1 MMKQWVMRHWGMHLR
16 VLLLVG
22 LGFCLAPQPAAAQTT
37 NSDAELVY
45 LDANGFIR
53 VFDPTTAANSANVQ
67 WVSPVG
73 GWVDIAVADFN
84 GDGDSEIA
92 AVKGTTGSGLL
103 TIYDPVI
110 VTGAVVPNQLFN
122 GVPWRIL
129 AEMSLPGVPYLL
141 GAGELDPNVA
151 GAEILYASLLN
162 NEDADEANDET
173 ALTILHAS
181 APGGAA
187 WAALAQQTTG
197 QLPSQITVGNLD
209 GVAPDE
215 VVLTHKSGTLEVY
228 RITAPTFT
236 RMLNRESKS
245 QEWKATAIA
254 RFFSIGLPGLITG
267 RSSSPGFPSFVVFV
281 YDEGDSGPFRDA
293 HSEFFLPG
301 PERFFVGDITGNGD
315 EEAFFLRTVPSNV
328 TTIPRL
334 VMRNRGAD
342 NPPAFEEALDT
353 DNGYQGGAAGDVDG
367 DGRAEIIVM
376 RNNKIRIYTQPEIN
390 KNSTE
395 TTPAVTTN
403 SRTLVA
409 GNLDRNGYLRT
420 PTFSLTPAKVE
431 GDLASGEQSAPGSLT
446 LTNTGFGG
454 ALPFTLHSDGQ
465 PTWLRLSTNTG
476 QTPATFTVALDARLL
491 PAGVYSTTIRISSS
505 NTQVNNAPLALPI
518 KLTVRAG
525 LAPRAFDVILTPTN
539 CTADAPDLVVDLPI
553 DGPAGMT
560 FVARILA
567 ATATDASGDAAT
579 EALVAPTSL
588 DWPSA
593 VPWVAAQSPNTAPTT
608 MQLTFRPQLVTSGFV
623 SAILQLTAADSRGAQ
638 TRRIALGLL
647 CTQTKLYLPVV
658 AR

>member
-1 MMKQWVMRHWGMHLR
+1 MMKQWVMHLR

-22 LGFCLAPQPAAAQTT
+22 LGFALAHQPVAAQTT

-53 VFDPTTAANSANVQ
+53 VLDPTTAANSTNVQ

-73 GWVDIAVADFN
+73 GWVDIAMADFN

-110 VTGAVVPNQLFN
+110 VTGAVVANQLFN
-122 GVPWRIL
+122 GIPWRIL
-129 AEMSLPGVPYLL
+129 YEMPLPGVPYLL
-141 GAGELDPNVA
+141 GAGDLDPTVA
-151 GAEILYASLLN
+151 GAEILYASRLN
-162 NEDADEANDET
+162 GEDADENNDESVLN
-173 ALTILHAS
+173 ALHATT
-181 APGGAA
+181 PDGAA
-187 WAALAQQTTG
+187 WAALAQLTTG
-197 QLPSQITVGNLD
+197 EIPLQITVGNLD

-236 RMLNRESKS
+236 RLLNRESKS
-245 QEWKATAIA
+245 NEWRATAIA
-254 RFFSIGLPGLITG
+254 RFFSIGLPGLVTS

-293 HSEFFLPG
+293 HSEFFLPA
-301 PERFFVGDITGNGD
+301 PERFFVGDVTGNGD
-315 EEAFFLRTVPSNV
+315 EEAFFLRTVPTNV

-342 NPPAFEEALDT
+342 NPPTFEEPLDT
-353 DNGYQGGAAGDVDG
+353 DNGYRAGVAADVDG
-367 DGRAEIIVM
+367 DGRAEVIVM
-376 RNNKIRIYTQPEIN
+376 RNNRIRTYSQPETN
-390 KNSTE
+390 KTSTE
-395 TTPAVTTN
+395 VTPPVTTN
-403 SRTLVA
+403 SRTLLA

-420 PTFSLTPAKVE
+420 PTFTLTPAKVE
-431 GDLASGEQSAPGSLT
+431 GDLASGEQSNPGNLT

-454 ALPFTLHSDGQ
+454 ALPFTLQSDGQ
-465 PTWLRLSTNTG
+465 PSWLRLSTSAG
-476 QTPATFTVALDARLL
+476 QTPATFAVALDARLL

-505 NTQVNNAPLALPI
+505 NTQVNNAPLGIPV

-525 LAPRAFDVILTPTN
+525 LAPGALDLILTPAD
-539 CTADAPDLVVDLPI
+539 CTATATDQVVDLPI
-553 DGPAGMT
+553 SGPAGMT

-567 ATATDASGDAAT
+567 ATTAEEGGDIAA
-579 EALVAPTSL
+579 ESLVAPTGL

-593 VPWVAAQSPNTAPTT
+593 VPWVAAQSPNSAPTT
-608 MQLTFRPQLVTSGFV
+608 MQLTFRPQLVAAGIARAT
-623 SAILQLTAADSRGAQ
+623 LELTAVDSRGAQ
-638 TRRIALGLL
+638 VRRIPLGIL
-647 CTQTKLYLPVV
+647 CTQARLYLPI
-658 AR
+658 ATR